1 MEWLEILRNCRDNI
15 KRKIEPFL
23 GSRQPQQC
31 LGVGAGGDPIKIVDI
46 VAEEAVVETLIKEG
60 VSFTLISEETGVRSY
75 GHKPKDVYV
84 TIDPIDGTTNFTRG
98 IPFYATSI
106 AVSSDLKLSTVFA
119 AMVADLFH
127 NEMYVAQ
134 KGQGAMR
141 NENKISPSSQVD
153 LEEAVIGIDLNTYKV
168 YEVAPRISRVIA
180 QTKHIRHLGANA
192 LELCYVADGRIDS
205 FIDLRGKLRATD
217 VAAAWLVIKEAGGE
231 ITNPE
236 GRPLDAKLDPKEHIA
251 FIASGNKIIHSRILE
266 LLMA

>member
-1 MEWLEILRNCRDNI
+1 MEWLEILRKCLENI

-23 GSRQPQQC
+23 GLCQPQQC
-31 LGVGAGGDPIKIVDI
+31 LGVGAGGDPIKIVDM
-46 VAEEAVVETLIKEG
+46 VAEEAVVEALIKAG
-60 VSFTLISEETGVRSY
+60 VSFTLISEESGVRSY
-75 GHKPKDVYV
+75 GYNPEDVYV
-84 TIDPIDGTTNFTRG
+84 TIDPIDGTTNLTRG

-106 AVSSDLKLSTVFA
+106 AVSSSLKLSTVFA

-127 NEMYVAQ
+127 NEVYMAQ
-134 KGQGAMR
+134 KGQGAQR
-141 NENKISPSSQVD
+141 NGHKISPSNQVD
-153 LEEAVIGIDLNTYKV
+153 LEEAVIGIDLNTYRV

-192 LELCYVADGRIDS
+192 LELCYVADGKIDS

-231 ITNPE
+231 ITTPE
-236 GRPLDAKLDPKEHIA
+236 GQPLEAKLDPKEHIA